1 MKPAIQMRM
10 TVVETTFIA
19 VLSAIVGAV
28 FLFWSN
34 VVWDLTKLALGLML
48 TPIIYGMWFIG
59 GTLAAYIVR
68 KPGAAVLGETLSAIF
83 ELAYGTQF
91 ASTVLLYGFMQGL
104 MSEVVFGATRY
115 KKWGWGTML
124 AAGAAPAL
132 WAAPADTILYG
143 ITAPLTP
150 EQRIAFWLLYFVSG
164 ALIAGVFVKV
174 LVDYVAKSSSL
185 LDTFAVGRAV
195 KGIGS

>member
-1 MKPAIQMRM
+1 MRHLRM

-34 VVWDLTKLALGLML
+34 VVWDLAKLTLGLL
-48 TPIIYGMWFIG
+48 FTPVIYGMWFIG
-59 GTLAAYIVR
+59 GTLSAYIVR

-83 ELAYGTQF
+83 ELVYGTQF
-91 ASTVLLYGFMQGL
+91 ASTVLLYGLMQGL
-104 MSEVVFGATRY
+104 MSEAVFASSRY
-115 KKWGWGTML
+115 KRWGWGTML

-150 EQRIAFWLLYFVSG
+150 EQRIVFWLLYFISG
-164 ALIAGVFVKV
+164 ALLAGLLVKV
-174 LVDYVAKSSSL
+174 LVDYVAKNSSL
-185 LDTFAVGRAV
+185 LDTFAAGRAV

>member
-1 MKPAIQMRM
+1 M

-34 VVWDLTKLALGLML
+34 VVWDLAKLTLGLL
-48 TPIIYGMWFIG
+48 FTPVIYGMWFIG
-59 GTLAAYIVR
+59 GTLSAYIVR

-83 ELAYGTQF
+83 ELVYGTQF
-91 ASTVLLYGFMQGL
+91 ASTVLLYGLMQGL
-104 MSEVVFGATRY
+104 MSEAVFASSRY
-115 KKWGWGTML
+115 KRWGWGTML

-150 EQRIAFWLLYFVSG
+150 EQRIVFWLLYFISG
-164 ALIAGVFVKV
+164 ALLAGLLVKV
-174 LVDYVAKSSSL
+174 LVDYVAKNSSL
-185 LDTFAVGRAV
+185 LDTFAAGRAV

>member
-1 MKPAIQMRM
+1 M
-10 TVVETTFIA
+10 TVIETTFIA

-34 VVWDLTKLALGLML
+34 VVWDLAKLTLGLL
-48 TPIIYGMWFIG
+48 FTPVIYGMWFIG
-59 GTLAAYIVR
+59 GTLSAYIVR

-83 ELAYGTQF
+83 ELVYGTQF
-91 ASTVLLYGFMQGL
+91 ASTVLLYGLMQGL
-104 MSEVVFGATRY
+104 MSEAVFASSRY
-115 KKWGWGTML
+115 KRWGWGTML

-150 EQRIAFWLLYFVSG
+150 EQRIVFWLLYFISG
-164 ALIAGVFVKV
+164 ALLAGLLVKV
-174 LVDYVAKSSSL
+174 LVDYVAKNSSL
-185 LDTFAVGRAV
+185 LDTFAAGRAV

>member
-1 MKPAIQMRM
+1 M
-10 TVVETTFIA
+10 VEMTFIA

-34 VVWDLTKLALGLML
+34 VVWDLAKLALGLL
-48 TPIIYGMWFIG
+48 FTPVIYGMWFIG
-59 GTLAAYIVR
+59 GTLPAYIVR
-68 KPGAAVLGETLSAIF
+68 KPGAAVLGETLAAIF
-83 ELAYGTQF
+83 ELVYGTQF

-104 MSEVVFGATRY
+104 MSEAVFAIARY
-115 KKWGWGTML
+115 KRWGWGAVL

-150 EQRIAFWLLYFVSG
+150 EQRIIFWALYFVSG
-164 ALIAGVFVKV
+164 ALLAGALVKV
-174 LVDYVAKSSSL
+174 VVDYVAKNSSL

-195 KGIGS
+195 KGIE

>member
-1 MKPAIQMRM
+1 MRHLRM

-34 VVWDLTKLALGLML
+34 VVWDLAKLTLGLL
-48 TPIIYGMWFIG
+48 FTPVIYGMWFIG
-59 GTLAAYIVR
+59 GTLSAYIVR

-83 ELAYGTQF
+83 ELVYGTQF
-91 ASTVLLYGFMQGL
+91 ASTVLLYGLMQGL
-104 MSEVVFGATRY
+104 MSEAVFASSRY
-115 KKWGWGTML
+115 KRWGWGTML

-150 EQRIAFWLLYFVSG
+150 EQRIVFWLLYFISG
-164 ALIAGVFVKV
+164 ALLAGLLVKV
-174 LVDYVAKSSSL
+174 LVDYVAKNSSL

>member
-1 MKPAIQMRM
+1 MKNLRM

-34 VVWDLTKLALGLML
+34 VVWDLAKLTLGLL
-48 TPIIYGMWFIG
+48 FTPVIYGMWFIG
-59 GTLAAYIVR
+59 GTLSAYIVR

-83 ELAYGTQF
+83 ELVYGTQF
-91 ASTVLLYGFMQGL
+91 ASTVLLYGLMQGL
-104 MSEVVFGATRY
+104 MSEAVFASSRY
-115 KKWGWGTML
+115 KRWGWGTML

-150 EQRIAFWLLYFVSG
+150 EQRIVFWLLYFISG
-164 ALIAGVFVKV
+164 ALLAGLLVKV
-174 LVDYVAKSSSL
+174 LVDYVAKNSSL
-185 LDTFAVGRAV
+185 LDTFAAGRAV

>member
-1 MKPAIQMRM
+1 MRHLQM
-10 TVVETTFIA
+10 TVIETTFIA

-34 VVWDLTKLALGLML
+34 VVWDLAKLTLGLL
-48 TPIIYGMWFIG
+48 FTPVIYGMWFIG
-59 GTLAAYIVR
+59 GTLSAYIVR

-83 ELAYGTQF
+83 ELVYGTQF
-91 ASTVLLYGFMQGL
+91 ASTVLLYGLMQGL
-104 MSEVVFGATRY
+104 MSEAVFASSRY
-115 KKWGWGTML
+115 KRWGWGTML

-150 EQRIAFWLLYFVSG
+150 EQRIVFWLLYFISG
-164 ALIAGVFVKV
+164 ALLAGLLVKV
-174 LVDYVAKSSSL
+174 LVDYVAKNSSL
-185 LDTFAVGRAV
+185 LDTFAAGRAV

>member
-1 MKPAIQMRM
+1 MRHLRM
-10 TVVETTFIA
+10 TVIETTFIA

-34 VVWDLTKLALGLML
+34 VVWDLAKLTLGLL
-48 TPIIYGMWFIG
+48 FTPVIYGMWFIG
-59 GTLAAYIVR
+59 GTLSAYIVR

-83 ELAYGTQF
+83 ELVYGTQF
-91 ASTVLLYGFMQGL
+91 ASTVLLYGLMQGL
-104 MSEVVFGATRY
+104 MSEAVFASSRY
-115 KKWGWGTML
+115 RRWGWGTML

-150 EQRIAFWLLYFVSG
+150 EQRIVFWLLYFISG
-164 ALIAGVFVKV
+164 ALLAGLLVKV
-174 LVDYVAKSSSL
+174 LVDYVAKNSSL
-185 LDTFAVGRAV
+185 LDTFAAGRAV

>member
-1 MKPAIQMRM
+1 MRHLRM
-10 TVVETTFIA
+10 TVIETTFIA

-34 VVWDLTKLALGLML
+34 VVWDLAKLTLGLL
-48 TPIIYGMWFIG
+48 FTPVIYGMWFIG
-59 GTLAAYIVR
+59 GTLSAYIVR

-83 ELAYGTQF
+83 ELVYGTQF
-91 ASTVLLYGFMQGL
+91 ASTVLLYGLMQGL
-104 MSEVVFGATRY
+104 MSEAVFASSRY
-115 KKWGWGTML
+115 KRWGWGTML

-150 EQRIAFWLLYFVSG
+150 EQRIVFWLLYFISG
-164 ALIAGVFVKV
+164 ALLAGLLVKV
-174 LVDYVAKSSSL
+174 LVDYVAKNSSL
-185 LDTFAVGRAV
+185 LDTFAAGRAV

>member
-1 MKPAIQMRM
+1 MRHLRM

-34 VVWDLTKLALGLML
+34 VVWDLAKLTLGLL
-48 TPIIYGMWFIG
+48 FTPVIYGMWFIG
-59 GTLAAYIVR
+59 GTLSAYIVR

-83 ELAYGTQF
+83 ELVYGTQF
-91 ASTVLLYGFMQGL
+91 ASTVLLYGLMQGL
-104 MSEVVFGATRY
+104 MSEAVFASSRY
-115 KKWGWGTML
+115 RRWGWGTML

-143 ITAPLTP
+143 ITEPLTP
-150 EQRIAFWLLYFVSG
+150 EQRIVFWLLYFISG
-164 ALIAGVFVKV
+164 ALLAGLLVKV
-174 LVDYVAKSSSL
+174 LVDYVAKNSSL

>member
-1 MKPAIQMRM
+1 MRHLRM

-34 VVWDLTKLALGLML
+34 VVWDLAKLTLGLL
-48 TPIIYGMWFIG
+48 FTPVIYGMWFIG
-59 GTLAAYIVR
+59 GTLSAYIVR

-83 ELAYGTQF
+83 ELVYGTQF
-91 ASTVLLYGFMQGL
+91 ASTVLLYGLMQGL
-104 MSEVVFGATRY
+104 MSEAVFASSRY
-115 KKWGWGTML
+115 RRWGWGTML

-150 EQRIAFWLLYFVSG
+150 EQRIVFWLLYFISG
-164 ALIAGVFVKV
+164 ALLAGLLVKV
-174 LVDYVAKSSSL
+174 LVDYVAKNSSL
-185 LDTFAVGRAV
+185 LDTFAAGRAV